1 MIKTFADKETVR
13 LFLGGESRRLPSDV
27 MRRAIRKLDMV
38 DNAHA
43 LDDLRV
49 PPGSRLHALSGNR
62 KGQYSISVNDQW
74 RVCFRFEGNDAFDVE
89 VCDYH

>member
-1 MIKTFADKETVR
+1 
-13 LFLGGESRRLPSDV
+13 
-27 MRRAIRKLDMV
+27 MV

-49 PPGSRLHALSGNR
+49 PSGNRPHVLSGNR

-74 RVCFRFEGNDAFDVE
+74 EVCFRFEGNDAFDVE
-89 VCDYH
+89 VCDFH